1 LAHLQ
6 AKASWLITTSLNCN
20 KGLALKLASG
30 LTASGQALLFVD
42 VQANTPGINDVVIA
56 AHCHDDLG
64 CSTSNSLA
72 AAMAGAA
79 ASA

>member
-1 LAHLQ
+1 VV
-6 AKASWLITTSLNCN
+6 
-20 KGLALKLASG
+20 
-30 LTASGQALLFVD
+30 LLCFV

-79 ASA
+79 ISALRVLTHGCLKLLDVCGQVLRLP